1 MVAHF
6 LDSREIAPFGECIVT
21 LIHTS
26 SFRKLFG
33 KNSRLISYLLF
44 WKIGFPM
51 RKELKPTIKSNK

>member
-6 LDSREIAPFGECIVT
+6 QDSREITPFGECIVT

-44 WKIGFPM
+44 WKIGGFPM
-51 RKELKPTIKSNK
+51 EIKTKIDMS